1 MARTFSGLQSEDV
14 EEFLEYVDQLLESN
28 NWSQARAA
36 AKVKARLMGAAA
48 TYVRVLKD
56 VGLPL
61 NKWSTTKP
69 EDADRPDTLRQRLLV
84 RFGKPITPVELCNM
98 TRDLKMSDAESVQ
111 DFYYRALRIVQKK
124 QIRLN
129 PDILT
134 GTEEFERV
142 CENDHFILFVN
153 GLPTAMREKVLG
165 VQAPPERSIDCL
177 SACINIERQIKEE
190 EALRKV
196 SMLAIRSPAI
206 EVDEPPPER
215 LASVSGQE
223 DRRTQQQFSQQNKS
237 KEKKP
242 QFKKRNVNDGS
253 WYRKVMGQ
261 MRGRCFECGVQGH
274 MRNECPKKQNMAT
287 GGTGFGQAK
296 AVSYQPTSAS
306 IQPNTATQNPE
317 ACEEGSLQ
325 VDGFSFLNQNF

>member
-1 MARTFSGLQSEDV
+1 MTDGKASIQANSGVKSEGGETGQIVAAEAVKEDPMARSFSGLQSEDV

-165 VQAPPERSIDCL
+165 VQAPPEYCCTFAAFLICREKRQNLTHFS
-177 SACINIERQIKEE
+177 RQIAKNCE
-190 EALRKV
+190 
-196 SMLAIRSPAI
+196 
-206 EVDEPPPER
+206 
-215 LASVSGQE
+215 
-223 DRRTQQQFSQQNKS
+223 KS
-237 KEKKP
+237 
-242 QFKKRNVNDGS
+242 
-253 WYRKVMGQ
+253 
-261 MRGRCFECGVQGH
+261 CFFICT
-274 MRNECPKKQNMAT
+274 K
-287 GGTGFGQAK
+287 
-296 AVSYQPTSAS
+296 
-306 IQPNTATQNPE
+306 IQP
-317 ACEEGSLQ
+317 
-325 VDGFSFLNQNF
+325 